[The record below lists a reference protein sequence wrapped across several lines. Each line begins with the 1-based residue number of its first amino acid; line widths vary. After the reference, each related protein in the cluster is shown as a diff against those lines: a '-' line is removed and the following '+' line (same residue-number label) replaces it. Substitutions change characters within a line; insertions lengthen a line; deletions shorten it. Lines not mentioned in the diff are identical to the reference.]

1 MVLANLTAY
10 SKPGVVPSVV
20 DLLDGVVVV
29 AARHRTHVG
38 GLGRM
43 RSYLPD
49 AKRLGVVLV
58 D

>member
-1 MVLANLTAY
+1 M
-10 SKPGVVPSVV
+10 